1 MRDEPRLDSRI
12 KGVIRSDF
20 DYIITRILTDV
31 SGKRKF
37 YCFQLLEVKE
47 RGAIPDKS
55 QFDVMS
61 VLDQIICRSATK
73 NMHGAFC
80 TPTFSNIRS
89 TFNGQPVNVRYLG
102 YHLLQLSG
110 TNPLNSHTI
119 TWSHVGSEG
128 RNISVDTLVDLLS
141 MTADPFFREIDMRT
155 LLRDRHRNSDAQQGL
170 LDLIPRQHRQPLTT
184 Y

>member
-73 NMHGAFC
+73 NMHGAFAHRHSA
-80 TPTFSNIRS
+80 TSEAHS
-89 TFNGQPVNVRYLG
+89 TVSQ
-102 YHLLQLSG
+102 
-110 TNPLNSHTI
+110 
-119 TWSHVGSEG
+119 
-128 RNISVDTLVDLLS
+128 
-141 MTADPFFREIDMRT
+141 
-155 LLRDRHRNSDAQQGL
+155 
-170 LDLIPRQHRQPLTT
+170 
-184 Y
+184 